1 MDACNPT
8 NKGHT
13 PRPVSS
19 PSRRTIDRLVAA
31 MEVEAHRA
39 KAELKAPGHPRPYFV
54 SYLLRDVEHHWF
66 DARFGTLFASE
77 QRRFRRCFADVRLG
91 SYRTDH
97 VREGG
102 LTDNS
107 TKAESH
113 AYTTLPIGSRL
124 DGVVQALWQLT
135 EARYREAAED
145 FLDKRAESLHYRDE
159 NEGLQAFE
167 RRDPVI
173 DRTLPRLPP
182 VDADHWT
189 RFVEAASGIG
199 RYVAGAY
206 GCEVELTVRHTT
218 RIFVSTEGTVI
229 VDRQPLWHLIAILDY
244 ASEAGVTVPWNLSF
258 FVTDPTELPSLPEL
272 KRRMKQAFRTMKRVA
287 EADTL
292 RAYSGPVLLDPIPAG
307 LLMHEALGHR
317 LEGNRLLSAGEGQ
330 TFRGALGAQLL
341 PEVISMRDD
350 PTLSHFEGRSLVG
363 HYRFDDEGVAASD
376 TELVRRGKIR
386 GYLSTRAGVGPR
398 HRSNGH
404 ARNESFE
411 RPVSRMGVTLV
422 EAEQAVEDAELK
434 RRLIEEVKRRDLPFG
449 IHVLAADSGETA
461 TKSYDF
467 QAFLGQIRA
476 ATRVYPDGREELV
489 RDVNFVGTPLNAVR
503 GIIAAG
509 SRREVDN
516 SYCGAE
522 SGAVPVSTISPALLV
537 ESLELQS
544 SARSPHAPHAYP
556 LPWNGHRK

>member
-1 MDACNPT
+1 MQ
-8 NKGHT
+8 G
-13 PRPVSS
+13 
-19 PSRRTIDRLVAA
+19 
-31 MEVEAHRA
+31 EAHRA
-39 KAELKAPGHPRPYFV
+39 LTELKAPGHPRPYFV

-66 DARFGTLFASE
+66 DARFGTLFAAE
-77 QRRFRRCFADVRLG
+77 TRRLRRCFADVRLG
-91 SYRTDH
+91 SYRSDH

-102 LTDNS
+102 LDDNS
-107 TKAESH
+107 TKSES
-113 AYTTLPIGSRL
+113 YNYSSLPIGSRL
-124 DGVVQALWQLT
+124 DGVVHALWQLT
-135 EARYREAAED
+135 EARYREAAEEL
-145 FLDKRAESLHYRDE
+145 LDKRADALHYRDE

-167 RRDPVI
+167 RRDPVVE
-173 DRTLPRLPP
+173 RSLPELPP
-182 VDADHWT
+182 VDHDRWT
-189 RFVEAASGIG
+189 RFVESASAIG
-199 RYVAGAY
+199 RNVPGVY
-206 GCEVELTVRHTT
+206 GCEVEVSARATT
-218 RIFVSTEGTVI
+218 RVFVSTEGSVV
-229 VDRQPLWHLIAILDY
+229 VDRQPLWQVVAILDY
-244 ASEAGVTVPWNLSF
+244 ASEAGVTVPWNLSW
-258 FVTDPTELPSLPEL
+258 FVTDPAELPSLAAL
-272 KRRMKQAFRTMKRVA
+272 KREMKRAFRTMKKVA

-292 RAYSGPVLLDPIPAG
+292 RAYSGPVLLDPVPAG

-330 TFRGALGAQLL
+330 TFRGALGAELL

-350 PTLSHFEGRSLVG
+350 PTMTHFEGRSLVG
-363 HYRFDDEGVAASD
+363 HYAHDDEGVPAAS
-376 TELVRRGKIR
+376 TELVRRGKIC
-386 GYLSTRAGVGPR
+386 GYLSTRAGIGRR

-422 EAEQAVEDAELK
+422 EAEDAVSDAELK
-434 RRLIEEVKRRDLPFG
+434 RRLIEEVKRRELPFG

-461 TKSYDF
+461 TSSYDF

-503 GIIAAG
+503 GIVAAG
-509 SRREVDN
+509 ARREVDN

-556 LPWNGHRK
+556 LPWHGTKR